1 MLQIQELEREIK
13 KGLLK
18 LIYFCYATEPFFLSE
33 VSKLIRKNFPLISIE
48 TYESVED
55 IDMTTLISSNSLFS
69 DKRIL
74 LIYGFEKIKK
84 TEKKVEW
91 LKKVVNTRSTSVSL
105 VILCNAS
112 NKDLSD
118 EIAFLKKEKNC
129 LIFNLDIHE
138 RDLSEWINYKASQ
151 HGINLKA
158 DAINY
163 LINITGGQ
171 PGLISSEIEKIAL
184 LTESNSIGLIEI
196 KDVLAELGEFTAFD
210 LIEAIRK
217 KDRQRAFSILEKLRN
232 VEPDM
237 ILGALNW
244 YYTNKTE
251 ASEKVYSLLYRANLA
266 LRQARSLSLDMLVY
280 ELMKDQDL

>member
-55 IDMTTLISSNSLFS
+55 IDMTTLISSYSLFS

-184 LTESNSIGLIEI
+184 LTESKFVGLIEI

>member
-1 MLQIQELEREIK
+1 MLYIQELEKEIK
-13 KGLLK
+13 RGLLK
-18 LIYFCYATEPFFLSE
+18 LIYFCYTTEPFFISE
-33 VSKLIRKNFPLISIE
+33 VSKLIRKNFPSISIE
-48 TYESVED
+48 TYESAED
-55 IDMTTLISSNSLFS
+55 IDMTALMSANSLFV

-84 TEKKVEW
+84 TEKKIEW
-91 LKKVVNTRSTSVSL
+91 LKKVVNTPSTSVSL

-118 EIAFLKKEKNC
+118 EITFLKKEKNC
-129 LIFNLDIHE
+129 LIFNLDIPE

-163 LINITGGQ
+163 LINVTGGQ

-184 LTESNSIGLIEI
+184 LTESKSVGLFEI
-196 KDVLAELGEFTAFD
+196 KDVLTELGEFTAFD
-210 LIEAIRK
+210 LIDAIRK
-217 KDRQRAFSILEKLRN
+217 KDRQKAFSILEKLRN

-251 ASEKVYSLLYRANLA
+251 AGEKVYSLLYRANLA

-280 ELMKDQDL
+280 ELMKD

>member
-55 IDMTTLISSNSLFS
+55 IDMTTLISSYSLFS